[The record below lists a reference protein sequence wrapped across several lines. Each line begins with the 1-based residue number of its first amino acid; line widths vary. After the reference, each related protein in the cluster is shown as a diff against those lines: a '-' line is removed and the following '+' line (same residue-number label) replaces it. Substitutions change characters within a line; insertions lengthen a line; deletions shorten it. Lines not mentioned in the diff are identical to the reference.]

1 MSICVSNRD
10 DSNNNGKV
18 FFVFVFV
25 FQIISGSIVAIL
37 FLGFKSEDFPNFT
50 SMLVIW
56 QILIE
61 REKLIIRD

>member
-37 FLGFKSEDFPNFT
+37 FLGF
-50 SMLVIW
+50 
-56 QILIE
+56 
-61 REKLIIRD
+61 